1 VREINLDQSMN
12 VMPRNTFLVYGDS
25 RSGKTTWAATFPRPL
40 FLSDVTEG
48 GWDSIANM
56 NDDQLFEPGVKPLVW
71 GIEAMTDMVTAREKA
86 APLIAS
92 GRVQTIVVDS
102 LSFYCDLFMN
112 FLLMNQVK
120 KDTRA
125 AYGDLGNHLRDLRAK
140 THMLNVNVVW
150 LCLARHP
157 DEVEPL
163 GRPMIP
169 GQQADK
175 FMAGVHYIFHSRV
188 DQQKRGQELLP
199 PTYEM
204 RTKKYAGYLAGNR
217 LGGKA
222 NLLPDPFVG
231 DYQTLVEAL
240 GYDADVLRQSMP
252 KISATAA
259 KAQVPVP
266 VQPHQPPP
274 AARPSIVK
282 NVAKPA
288 AS

>member
-1 VREINLDQSMN
+1 MREINLDQSMN

-25 RSGKTTWAATFPRPL
+25 RSGKTTWAATFPRPV
-40 FLSDVTEG
+40 FFSDVTEA

-56 NDDQLFEPGVKPLVW
+56 SDDQLFEPGVKPLVW
-71 GIEAMTDMVTAREKA
+71 GIEQMTDMVTAREKA

-92 GRVQTIVVDS
+92 GRIQTIVVDS

-140 THMLNVNVVW
+140 THMLPVNVVW

-157 DEVEPL
+157 DEVEPI

-188 DQQKRGQELLP
+188 DQQKKGQELLP
-199 PTYEM
+199 PVYEM
-204 RTKKYAGYLAGNR
+204 RTKKYAGYIAGNR
-217 LGGKA
+217 LGGRA
-222 NLLPDPFVG
+222 ALLPDPLIG
-231 DYQTLVEAL
+231 DYRTLVEAL
-240 GYDADVLRQSMP
+240 GYDIDALRASMP
-252 KISATAA
+252 KISDLGP
-259 KAQVPVP
+259 KAQVPVR
-266 VQPHQPPP
+266 VHTHQQNP
-274 AARPSIVK
+274 APRPSIVK
-282 NVAKPA
+282 NVVKPA

>member
-1 VREINLDQSMN
+1 VREINLDQSMD
-12 VMPRNTFLVYGDS
+12 VIPRNTFLAYGDS
-25 RSGKTTWAATFPRPL
+25 RTGKTTWAATFPRPL
-40 FLSDVTEG
+40 FLSDVTEA

-56 NDDQLFEPGVKPLVW
+56 SDDQLFEPGIKPLVW
-71 GIEAMTDMVTAREKA
+71 GIEQMTDMVTAREKA

-92 GRVQTIVVDS
+92 GRVQSIVVDS

-112 FLLMNQVK
+112 YLLMGQVK

-157 DEVEPL
+157 DEVEPI

-188 DQQKRGQELLP
+188 DQQKKGQELLP

-204 RTKKYAGYLAGNR
+204 RTKKFGGYIAGNR

-222 NLLPDPFVG
+222 NLLPDPLVG
-231 DYQTLVEAL
+231 NYRTLVQAL
-240 GYDADVLRQSMP
+240 GYDVDALRKSLP
-252 KISATAA
+252 KISAPNA
-259 KAQVPVP
+259 KAQVSVP

-274 AARPSIVK
+274 VARPSIVK
-282 NVAKPA
+282 AVVKPA

>member
-1 VREINLDQSMN
+1 
-12 VMPRNTFLVYGDS
+12 
-25 RSGKTTWAATFPRPL
+25 
-40 FLSDVTEG
+40 
-48 GWDSIANM
+48 
-56 NDDQLFEPGVKPLVW
+56 
-71 GIEAMTDMVTAREKA
+71 
-86 APLIAS
+86 
-92 GRVQTIVVDS
+92 
-102 LSFYCDLFMN
+102 MN

-222 NLLPDPFVG
+222 NLLPDPLVG
-231 DYQTLVEAL
+231 DYQALVKAL
-240 GYDADVLRQSMP
+240 GYDVDVLRQSMP

-259 KAQVPVP
+259 KPQVLVP